1 MKAALKKTFE
11 IIAAIL
17 FILLMI
23 GFVVLLTLP
32 AKSANKDYRFLD
44 STFRAMEAKPAG
56 GFYDGKGRVFYPDAN
71 VALPRIGT
79 DNKTKTFLINNITV
93 YNYGLIATAVD
104 WVDMHNCQTNRTFIL
119 NNVNFYNQA
128 NIGLLIEGSHRSTFN
143 NLSFYNCR
151 VGAKFILCL
160 EGYATQLQTHQTK
173 DTGVFVGYGNCNG
186 CTNYNSQS
194 NNFRIEGFRDYG
206 TGKGIALIYKGV
218 SGGVV
223 TSLTNE
229 GHGRDVFLQV
239 DASGSNFMKD
249 FTASHFHIEC
259 FNQTAVIEAK
269 PNGSKFYFS
278 DFFPQAA
285 NTIISAKGLGSIYV
299 QSIYYIPTNGNK
311 FQNLSGESGSL
322 WWQFTDC
329 EATNRTIYNDANWI
343 IGNGSTKPRPFAPG
357 QTTNNSGS
365 NRLYE
370 IPCFTN

>member
-1 MKAALKKTFE
+1 MKAALKKSLE
-11 IIAAIL
+11 IISAIL

-23 GFVVLLTLP
+23 GFVVLLTMP
-32 AKSANKDYRFLD
+32 SKAANKDYAFLD
-44 STFRAMEAKPAG
+44 STFRAMEKKPAG

-71 VALPRIGT
+71 VALPRIGA
-79 DNKTKTFLINNITV
+79 DNKTKTFVINNITV
-93 YNYGLIATAVD
+93 YNFGLIGTAVD
-104 WVDMHNCQTNRTFIL
+104 WNDMHNYQTNRTFIF
-119 NNVNFYNQA
+119 NNVNFYNQS
-128 NIGLLIEGSHRSTFN
+128 NTGLIIEGSHRSTFN
-143 NLSFYNCR
+143 NLSFYNSR

-173 DTGVFVGYGNCNG
+173 DTGVFVGYGICNG

-194 NNFRIEGFRDYG
+194 NNFRINGFRDYG
-206 TGKGIALIYKGV
+206 TGKGIALVYKGV

-229 GHGRDVFLQV
+229 GGGRDVFLQV
-239 DASGSNFMKD
+239 DATNSNFMKD
-249 FTASHFHIEC
+249 FSASHFHVEC
-259 FNQTAVIEAK
+259 YNKTAVIQAL

-285 NTIISAKGLGSIYV
+285 NTLVSGKGLGSIYV
-299 QSIYYIPTNGNK
+299 NSVYYIPTNGNK
-311 FQNLSGESGSL
+311 FQNLSGENGSL